1 MKKTFNVKFITCL
14 LAILFVITTILGGC
28 GASNSGDAKQATDAK
43 PAADTQKADDTK
55 QPADTKQTADKGK
68 KEVVIGWNM
77 AYFDHPVYQLLM
89 KGAKEVAEK
98 EGVKLIFADGKNDA
112 ATQASIVDNFIAQ
125 KVDAIILTP
134 TVADPLIPS
143 VKKINQAGIPLVIA
157 DRRMFKQG
165 QDIKWDALV
174 SWDMVKSGTYGG
186 EQVVQALNGKGN
198 VVVVEGTP
206 GAGPTIDR
214 GNAFYEVLK
223 KSPDIKVVYKVSGDF
238 KRDKGME
245 VTENILQR
253 FPKGKIDAIYYMND
267 EMALGGL
274 QAIKAA
280 GRLHDF
286 KIISVDGE
294 KEALDALRAGDIDYE
309 AMFFP
314 DDQAVAVS
322 IAASLAKGEKPDL
335 ANQTYKGKKMELT
348 EFEGMPWVRP
358 TVFKVD
364 KTNAN
369 QPEYAGW

>member
-1 MKKTFNVKFITCL
+1 MKKTTKVKLTVSL
-14 LAILFVITTILGGC
+14 LVIIFALASVLGGC
-28 GASNSGDAKQATDAK
+28 GAAKQPAETK
-43 PAADTQKADDTK
+43 PADDTK
-55 QPADTKQTADKGK
+55 QATDTKPAEDKSK
-68 KEVVIGWNM
+68 KEVVIGWSM

-112 ATQASIVDNFIAQ
+112 AVQASHIDNFIAQ

-134 TVADPLIPS
+134 TVADPLIPA
-143 VKKINQAGIPLVIA
+143 VKKINAVGIPLVIA
-157 DRRMFKQG
+157 DRRMFKRG

-186 EQVVQALNGKGN
+186 EQVVEALNGKGN

-223 KSPDIKVVYKVSGDF
+223 KYPDIKVIYKVSGDF
-238 KRDKGME
+238 RRDKGME

-253 FPKGKIDAIYYMND
+253 FPKGQIDAIYYMND

-274 QAIKAA
+274 QAIKGA
-280 GRLHDF
+280 GRLKEF

-294 KEALDALRAGDIDYE
+294 KEALDALRAGEIDYE
-309 AMFFP
+309 VMFFP
-314 DDQAVAVS
+314 DEQAVAVN
-322 IAASLAKGEKPDL
+322 IAASLARGEKPDL
-335 ANQTYKGKKMELT
+335 ANLEYKGKKMELT
-348 EFEGMPWVRP
+348 EFEGIPWVRP
-358 TVFKVD
+358 TVYKVD

-369 QPEYAGW
+369 QPEYTGW

>member
-1 MKKTFNVKFITCL
+1 MKKTFNARFITCL
-14 LAILFVITTILGGC
+14 LAIVFVTGIILGGC
-28 GASNSGDAKQATDAK
+28 GASSSGNANQGADTK
-43 PAADTQKADDTK
+43 PAADTQKPAETK
-55 QPADTKQTADKGK
+55 QAADKAK
-68 KEVVIGWNM
+68 KEITIGWDM

-98 EGVKLIFADGKNDA
+98 EGVKLIFSDGKNDA
-112 ATQASIVDNFIAQ
+112 ATQASIIDNFIAQ
-125 KVDAIILTP
+125 KLDAIILTP

-186 EQVVQALNGKGN
+186 EQTVQAINGKGN

-223 KSPDIKVVYKVSGDF
+223 KYPDIKVVYKVSGDF

-286 KIISVDGE
+286 KVISVDGE
-294 KEALDALRAGDIDYE
+294 KEACDAVRAGDIDFE
-309 AMFFP
+309 CIFFP
-314 DDQAVAVS
+314 DDQAVAVN
-322 IAASLAKGEKPDL
+322 IAAILARGEKPDL
-335 ANQTYKGKKMELT
+335 ANLTYKGKKMELT

-364 KTNAN
+364 KSNAN
-369 QPEYAGW
+369 QPENAGW